1 MKSCREVLDEKCE
14 VIIEQEMQDK
24 CTKVEMVKYQEMC
37 NKIIVEEC
45 YDAEEWVCEE
55 ESQPDFSY
63 GAPQVSQ
70 CFYYLHPFNCY

>member
-1 MKSCREVLDEKCE
+1 MKSCSEVLDEKCE

-70 CFYYLHPFNCY
+70 CFYYFHPFNCY